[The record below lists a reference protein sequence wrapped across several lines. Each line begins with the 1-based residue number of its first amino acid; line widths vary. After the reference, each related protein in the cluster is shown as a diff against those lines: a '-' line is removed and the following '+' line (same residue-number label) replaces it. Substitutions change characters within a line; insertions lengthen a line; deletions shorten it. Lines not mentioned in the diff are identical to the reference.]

1 MLISATLHPL
11 QSNSLCGDHRKKL
24 LLSQNGDAQLTGL
37 GELAAGLLPADNVAG
52 LAGHGAA
59 SGGPETGDLA
69 VDAVTGEVLQLARGN
84 DGAAVEG
91 AVGYAVFVSYGD
103 IFFPLDTGTIR
114 F

>member
-59 SGGPETGDLA
+59 SGGPEADDLA

>member
-1 MLISATLHPL
+1 MLISATLRSL
-11 QSNSLCGDHRKKL
+11 QSDSLCGDHRKKL

-52 LAGHGAA
+52 LASHRAA

-69 VDAVTGEVLQLARGN
+69 VDAVTGEVLQLTRGN

-91 AVGYAVFVSYGD
+91 AVGYAVFIFHGD
-103 IFFPLDTGTIR
+103 IFFPLGTSTIR